1 MGRRGSIANP
11 SDVAALLAD
20 IDLNGE
26 DTGAEDPADAG
37 GGSGAAKENVDH
49 QTPARGWSRGKGNAA
64 AADAIKRLKVKLM
77 AESDRR
83 SIVEAEPVPE
93 RARDLVSPEA
103 RGSKTVRT
111 AHSLQCAQLLKYL
124 TLPVHSEEAMG
135 LAREIESCASGF
147 AVGPVC
153 ANARTRQK
161 K

>member
-11 SDVAALLAD
+11 RDVAALLAD
-20 IDLNGE
+20 IDLNGDDAGIE
-26 DTGAEDPADAG
+26 DADDAG
-37 GGSGAAKENVDH
+37 GVSGAAKENVDH

-64 AADAIKRLKVKLM
+64 AADANKRLKAKLM
-77 AESDRR
+77 AVSDRR
-83 SIVEAEPVPE
+83 SIAEAEPVPE

-103 RGSKTVRT
+103 RGNKTVSS
-111 AHSLQCAQLLKYL
+111 SLARAQLLKYL
-124 TLPVHSEEAMG
+124 TLPAHSEAAMG